1 VAWYKT
7 VWDAA
12 VWVKRE
18 AQVRATLWR
27 CVVNL
32 SQLIVVVIGYASLAI
47 AAGYSIVALTA
58 VLAWRRFVS
67 RPRQI
72 PAVHMPVTVL
82 KPLCG
87 EEPGLYEHLRSFCQQ
102 LHPQFQIVFGTLDA
116 ADPALVV
123 VARLVQEFPDLTLD
137 TVVSPMRH
145 GHNNKT
151 SNLINMLAKA
161 VHPVLLIADSDTWV
175 RPDYLATVT
184 APLVDERVGLVT
196 CLSHDVPT
204 PGLCSRLGA
213 MYSNDWY
220 FPSVMLAWLFG
231 HQGYASG
238 QTLCL
243 RRTTLEAIGGLDAL
257 ADHLADDYRLG
268 HLIRER
274 GQSILLSP
282 YEVEAGH
289 HEPDFFALT
298 RHELRW
304 MGTLRVLRPLS
315 FRLIFLTFSLLLAL
329 TGLLLTSDAP
339 WRPLPWALFGVTV
352 VARCALHIL
361 SRLRCN
367 RPLLED
373 LALVP
378 VRDLLI
384 CWIWFRSFFS
394 RRMIWRGYEFDVDAA
409 GLMRRVA

>member
-1 VAWYKT
+1 M
-7 VWDAA
+7 
-12 VWVKRE
+12 KRE
-18 AQVRATLWR
+18 AQVSVALWR

-32 SQLIVVVIGYASLAI
+32 AQTIIVVIGYVSLAI
-47 AAGYSIVALTA
+47 AAGYSSVALTA
-58 VLAWRRFVS
+58 VLAWRRFAS
-67 RPRQI
+67 RLPQM
-72 PAVHMPVTVL
+72 PAVHTPVTVL

-87 EEPGLYEHLRSFCQQ
+87 EEPGLYEHLRSFCRQ
-102 LHPQFQIVFGTLDA
+102 LHPQYQIVFGTLDA
-116 ADPALVV
+116 ADPALAVV
-123 VARLVQEFPDLTLD
+123 ERLLQEFPDLTID
-137 TVVSPMRH
+137 TVVNPQRH

-161 VHPVLLIADSDTWV
+161 LHPVLLIADSDTRV

-184 APLVDERVGLVT
+184 APLADDRVGLVT
-196 CLSHDVPT
+196 CLSHDIPT
-204 PGLCSRLGA
+204 AGLCSRLGA

-231 HQGYASG
+231 HEGYASG

-243 RRTTLEAIGGLDAL
+243 RRTTLEAIGGLDAM

-274 GQSILLSP
+274 GQRIVLSP
-282 YEVEAGH
+282 YEVEAAH
-289 HEPDFFALT
+289 HEPDFSALT

-315 FRLIFLTFSLLLAL
+315 FRMIFLTFSLMLAL
-329 TGLLLTSDAP
+329 IGLLLTMGASWHPVP
-339 WRPLPWALFGVTV
+339 WVLFGVTA

-361 SRLRCN
+361 PRRQGS
-367 RPLLED
+367 RPLFKD

-384 CWIWFRSFFS
+384 CWIWCRSFFS
-394 RRMIWRGYEFDVDAA
+394 RRMTWRGYEFEVDST

>member
-1 VAWYKT
+1 M
-7 VWDAA
+7 
-12 VWVKRE
+12 KRE
-18 AQVRATLWR
+18 AQVRVTLWR
-27 CVVNL
+27 WVLNL
-32 SQLIVVVIGYASLAI
+32 AQSLVVVIGYASLAI
-47 AAGYSIVALTA
+47 AAGYSLVALTA

-72 PAVHMPVTVL
+72 PAVHTPVTVL

-102 LHPQFQIVFGTLDA
+102 QHLRFQIVFGTLDD
-116 ADPALVV
+116 ADPALAVV
-123 VARLVQEFPDLTLD
+123 ERLRQEFSQLSIDI
-137 TVVSPMRH
+137 VVSPIRH

-161 VHPVLLIADSDTWV
+161 IHPVLLIADSDTRV

-184 APLVDERVGLVT
+184 APLADDRVGLVT

-243 RRTTLEAIGGLDAL
+243 RRSTLEAIGGLAAL

-268 HLIRER
+268 HLVREQ
-274 GQSILLSP
+274 GQKIVLSP

-289 HEPDFFALT
+289 HEPDFSALT

-304 MGTLRVLRPLS
+304 MGTLRVLRPLG
-315 FRLIFLTFSLLLAL
+315 FRMIFLTFSLMLAL
-329 TGLLLTSDAP
+329 IGLLLTTGAP
-339 WRPLPWALFGVTV
+339 WRPVPWILFGVTL

-361 SRLRCN
+361 SRLRCS
-367 RPLLED
+367 RLLFED

-384 CWIWFRSFFS
+384 CWIWCRSFFS
-394 RRMIWRGYEFDVDAA
+394 RRMTWRGHEFDVDAT

>member
-1 VAWYKT
+1 
-7 VWDAA
+7 
-12 VWVKRE
+12 VKRE
-18 AQVRATLWR
+18 AQVPVALRR

-32 SQLIVVVIGYASLAI
+32 AQTIIVIIGYVSLAI
-47 AAGYSIVALTA
+47 AAGYSSVALA
-58 VLAWRRFVS
+58 AALAWRRFAS
-67 RPRQI
+67 RPPQI
-72 PAVHMPVTVL
+72 PTVHTPVTVL

-87 EEPGLYEHLRSFCQQ
+87 EEPGLYEHLRSFCRQV
-102 LHPQFQIVFGTLDA
+102 HPQFQIVFGTLDA
-116 ADPALVV
+116 ADPALAVV
-123 VARLVQEFPDLTLD
+123 ERLLQEFPELAID
-137 TVVSPMRH
+137 TVVSPQRH

-151 SNLINMLAKA
+151 SNLINMLARA
-161 VHPVLLIADSDTWV
+161 RYPVLLIADSDTSV

-184 APLVDERVGLVT
+184 APLADEHVGLVT
-196 CLSHDVPT
+196 CLSHGVPT

-213 MYSNDWY
+213 MYANDWY

-243 RRTTLEAIGGLDAL
+243 RRTTLEAIGGLDAM

-268 HLIRER
+268 HLIREQ
-274 GQSILLSP
+274 GQSIVLSP

-289 HEPDFFALT
+289 HEPDFSALT

-315 FRLIFLTFSLLLAL
+315 FRMIFLTFSLILAL
-329 TGLLLTSDAP
+329 IGLLLTTGAP
-339 WRPLPWALFGVTV
+339 WRPVSWVLFGATV
-352 VARCALHIL
+352 VARCGLHIL
-361 SRLRCN
+361 SRLRRG

-373 LALVP
+373 LTLVP

-384 CWIWFRSFFS
+384 CWIWYRSFFS
-394 RRMIWRGYEFDVDAA
+394 RRMTWRGYEFHVDSA

>member
-1 VAWYKT
+1 M
-7 VWDAA
+7 
-12 VWVKRE
+12 
-18 AQVRATLWR
+18 
-27 CVVNL
+27 NL
-32 SQLIVVVIGYASLAI
+32 TQSIIVVIGYVSLVI
-47 AAGYSIVALTA
+47 AAGYPIVALTA
-58 VLAWRRFVS
+58 VLAWRRFAS
-67 RPRQI
+67 RPRQM
-72 PAVHMPVTVL
+72 PALNTPVTVL

-87 EEPGLYEHLRSFCQQ
+87 EEPGLYEHLRSFCRQ
-102 LHPQFQIVFGTLDA
+102 LHPQFQIIFGTLDV
-116 ADPALVV
+116 ADPALAIVE
-123 VARLVQEFPDLTLD
+123 RLLQEFPELTID
-137 TVVSPMRH
+137 SVVSPMRH

-161 VHPVLLIADSDTWV
+161 VHPVILIADSDTSV

-184 APLVDERVGLVT
+184 APLADDRVGLVT
-196 CLSHDVPT
+196 CLSLDVPT

-268 HLIRER
+268 HLIREQ
-274 GQSILLSP
+274 GQSIVLSP

-289 HEPDFFALT
+289 HEADFSALT

-304 MGTLRVLRPLS
+304 MGTLRVLRPLG
-315 FRLIFLTFSLLLAL
+315 FRMIFLTFSLMLAL
-329 TGLLLTSDAP
+329 IGLLLTAGAP
-339 WRPLPWALFGVTV
+339 WRPVPWTLFGVAV
-352 VARCALHIL
+352 VGRCGLHIL

-367 RPLLED
+367 QPLLQD
-373 LALVP
+373 FALVP
-378 VRDLLI
+378 VRDLLL
-384 CWIWFRSFFS
+384 CWIWCRSFFS